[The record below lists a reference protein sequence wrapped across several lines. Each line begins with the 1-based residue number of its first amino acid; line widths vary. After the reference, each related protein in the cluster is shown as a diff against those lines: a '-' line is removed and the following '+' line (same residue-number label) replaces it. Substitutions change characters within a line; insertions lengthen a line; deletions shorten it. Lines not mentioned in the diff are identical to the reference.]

1 MEKVKYNRKEYR
13 EEYLKSDEWKKL
25 RNLIMSTSP
34 DCQCCGGASSDVHHM
49 VYRNIADI
57 TINDLIPVC
66 RSCHEYIHQAID
78 DNYISQEPRDFKIIK
93 EKTFNILNDNTY
105 KEFRKW
111 LGDKHSLSVEEISD
125 VKRLQAFVIK
135 KISALVKKN
144 IWHDD
149 LPDRKFT
156 GRQILKIRK
165 IIEVAKYRR
174 GNRLDWNK
182 SLKKTKYLDSY
193 PNKDKLDNYSKFDYI
208 PKLKDMKGF
217 KSRKSIIDIN

>member
-1 MEKVKYNRKEYR
+1 
-13 EEYLKSDEWKKL
+13 LSKK
-25 RNLIMSTSP
+25 
-34 DCQCCGGASSDVHHM
+34 
-49 VYRNIADI
+49 
-57 TINDLIPVC
+57 
-66 RSCHEYIHQAID
+66 
-78 DNYISQEPRDFKIIK
+78 K
-93 EKTFNILNDNTY
+93 
-105 KEFRKW
+105 
-111 LGDKHSLSVEEISD
+111 
-125 VKRLQAFVIK
+125 AFVIK

-165 IIEVAKYRR
+165 IIEIAKYRR

>member
-49 VYRNIADI
+49 VYRNIVDI

-78 DNYISQEPRDFKIIK
+78 DNYISQEPKEFKSIK
-93 EKTFNILNDNTY
+93 EKTLNILNDENY

-111 LGDKHSLSVEEISD
+111 LLCKHSLTEKEIND
-125 VKRLQAFVIK
+125 IKVLQAYVMK
-135 KISALVKKN
+135 KISALIKRNV
-144 IWHDD
+144 WYDV
-149 LPDRKFT
+149 LQERKFT
-156 GRQILKIRK
+156 GRQILKIRQ
-165 IIEVAKYRR
+165 IINTAKYRR
-174 GNRLDWNK
+174 ENNLDWGK
-182 SLKKTKYLDSY
+182 SLKKSRKYKYY
-193 PNKDKLDNYSKFDYI
+193 PNGDKLDNYSRFDYI
-208 PKLKDMKGF
+208 PKLKDMEGS
-217 KSRKSIIDIN
+217 KSRE